1 MSGAFSIAL
10 SGLTASSIAVD
21 VIGNNL
27 ANLNTPGFKG
37 SAMEFQDLMTQTMGG
52 VDPSSSQVGLG
63 VAPGGAVRQSIQG
76 AIQPTSGSLDAAING
91 DGFFVVKDQ
100 SNQMLYTRAGNFRMD
115 AKGNLLTASGE
126 NVQGWSAV
134 DGKVNPNGPIADITL
149 PVSSVIPATATTKMS
164 LNVNLDAN
172 GTVGDTSGSF
182 STPIQVVDSL
192 GNTHTLTVAFTKS
205 AANKWDYQV
214 NIPRADLKDGDPKV
228 KISKVASGSLEFNS
242 SGVLTTPASKSAP
255 VSLKIAGLSDGA
267 ADLAIAWNLWDN
279 GSSTITQFA
288 QTSAVASVTQDGV
301 QAGEITDIAL
311 KDGGVIT
318 AHFSNGQDTV
328 IGQLAL
334 ASIRNPETLIG
345 VGNNNLKIS
354 NETADA
360 AIGAADSGG
369 RGKIVGGALEAST
382 VDIAREFTNLIT
394 MQRSYQANSKVIT
407 TADDM
412 VQQTLAMM
420 R

>member
-1 MSGAFSIAL
+1 MSGVFSVAL

-52 VDPSSSQVGLG
+52 VDSGSSQVGLG
-63 VAPGGAVRQSIQG
+63 VAPGGAVRQFIQG

-100 SNQMLYTRAGNFRMD
+100 RNQTLYTRAGNFRMD
-115 AKGNLLTASGE
+115 ADGNLLTASGE
-126 NVQGWSAV
+126 KVQGWSAV
-134 DGKVNPNGPIADITL
+134 KGALNTNGAIGDISL
-149 PVSSVIPATATTKMS
+149 PVSGVIPATASTKMS
-164 LNVNLDAN
+164 LNVNLDA
-172 GTVGDTSGSF
+172 GATVGETNGSF

-192 GNTHTLTVAFTKS
+192 GNTHIITATFTKS
-205 AANKWDYQV
+205 AANKWDYKLDV
-214 NIPRADLKDGDPKV
+214 PPADLKEGGETKA
-228 KISKVASGSLEFNS
+228 ASGSLEFDS
-242 SGVLTTPASKSAP
+242 SGLLSKPAQDSAP
-255 VSLKIAGLSDGA
+255 VDVKIAGLADGA
-267 ADLAIAWNLWDN
+267 ADLSIAWSLWNSDAPD
-279 GSSTITQFA
+279 ITQFA
-288 QTSAVASVTQDGV
+288 QTSATSSVTQDGV
-301 QAGEITDIAL
+301 QAGEITDIGL

-328 IGQLAL
+328 IGQLAV
-334 ASIRNPETLIG
+334 ASIRNPDTMVG

-354 NETADA
+354 NETSDP

-394 MQRSYQANSKVIT
+394 MQRSYQANSKMIT
-407 TADDM
+407 AADDM
-412 VQQTLAMM
+412 MQQTLAMM